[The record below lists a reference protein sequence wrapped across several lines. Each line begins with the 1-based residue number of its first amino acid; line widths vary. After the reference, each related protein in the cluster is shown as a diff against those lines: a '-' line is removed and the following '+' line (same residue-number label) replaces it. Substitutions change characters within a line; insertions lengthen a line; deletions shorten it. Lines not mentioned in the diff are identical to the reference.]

1 MDSEKE
7 LAEAPVCRLFFR
19 LALPSVTAQIVNVL
33 YNIIDR
39 VYIGHIPGIG
49 ASALTGVGIILV
61 ISAFAALVSMG
72 CAPRASIMM
81 GKGEHEE
88 AEKILGTCTFTML
101 ILSDM
106 ITVIMLVLGEP
117 ILLAFGASSDTIGY
131 ALGYIRI
138 YSLGTVFVQLALGLN
153 SFITAQGFALTSM
166 LTVVI
171 GAVCNIILDPI
182 LIFCMDMGVE
192 GAALATTYFSSR
204 FFRLGNKIF
213 MFKEIVTSFEKKASA
228 AYARYPTA
236 LCIIGAFSFF
246 DAAYRKSGSGKF

>member
-1 MDSEKE
+1 MMDSEKE

-49 ASALTGVGIILV
+49 ASALTGVGVTMPVILA
-61 ISAFAALVSMG
+61 ISAFAALLSMG
-72 CAPRASIMM
+72 GAPRASIMM

-88 AEKILGTCTFTML
+88 AEKILGTCTFTLL
-101 ILSDM
+101 ILSAM

-138 YSLGTVFVQLALGLN
+138 YSLGTAFVQLALGLN

-166 LTVVI
+166 LRV
-171 GAVCNIILDPI
+171 
-182 LIFCMDMGVE
+182 
-192 GAALATTYFSSR
+192 
-204 FFRLGNKIF
+204 
-213 MFKEIVTSFEKKASA
+213 
-228 AYARYPTA
+228 
-236 LCIIGAFSFF
+236 
-246 DAAYRKSGSGKF
+246 